1 MLRKSFVDLHACQK
15 FLAFL
20 MFVQAKPAF
29 RLSFCHDVCCLLNV
43 VRRGEQNR
51 CSQALDGFA
60 ICLNHFCS
68 FFDDEK
74 AGG

>member
-1 MLRKSFVDLHACQK
+1 MLRKSLVNSHACQK

-29 RLSFCHDVCCLLNV
+29 RLTFRYDVCCLLAV
-43 VRRGEQNR
+43 VRGGEQNR
-51 CSQALDGFA
+51 CSQTLDSFA